1 MMKKVLALAV
11 LMAVGSMAHAES
23 FVNIKQPYPYPISNT
38 EVNSGSTSVSNSAGG
53 VGYGGSGGQG
63 GVGMGG
69 SAASTGNQSTTTGNS
84 LVIEGGP
91 ANTTAQITQT
101 IQGTQT
107 QNVVYS
113 GTQTIKNV
121 PSMAAPNLAT
131 SNDTCMGSTSGG
143 LAVPGFGASLGG
155 NWVDPNCKMLKNSR
169 ELWNMGMK
177 AAALALMCSDEQN
190 REAIEMSATSAEE
203 FVCPQTRKARA
214 QAAATS
220 GHVIHTSADT
230 SDPYIKR
237 RMENQ

>member
-1 MMKKVLALAV
+1 
-11 LMAVGSMAHAES
+11 
-23 FVNIKQPYPYPISNT
+23 
-38 EVNSGSTSVSNSAGG
+38 
-53 VGYGGSGGQG
+53 
-63 GVGMGG
+63 MGG

-91 ANTTAQITQT
+91 ANTTAEITQT

-143 LAVPGFGASLGG
+143 IAVPGFGASLGG

-203 FVCPQTRKARA
+203 YVCPQTRKARE
-214 QAAATS
+214 QTVAAS
-220 GHVIHTSADT
+220 GRAIHTGADT
-230 SDPYIKR
+230 TDPYIKR
-237 RMENQ
+237 RMQNQ